1 MYHRSPIIERG
12 GTLTRMTA
20 ADRDLSVIQSIQQFR
35 YPWADLA
42 QQVFIAHA
50 APRSKTEAFA
60 HKLAAT
66 GKSLLTLDGPANA
79 NLVGLGARLVRTQR
93 ITRD

>member
-1 MYHRSPIIERG
+1 MAPTGSEQTP
-12 GTLTRMTA
+12 TR
-20 ADRDLSVIQSIQQFR
+20 RFLISSSLV
-35 YPWADLA
+35 DLA
-42 QQVFIAHA
+42 QQIFIAHA
-50 APRSKTEAFA
+50 APGSETEAFA